1 MDSLKL
7 ARENESYAI
16 KVRRELHKIPELE
29 LELPKT
35 VEFITSR
42 LKELGVEYKLLVNGN
57 AIVATVEANDTNGP
71 CIAIRADMDALPIK
85 EETGLEFA
93 STHEGRMHACGH
105 DGHSAMAFTTLK
117 ILSENKD
124 SFKGK
129 VKFLFQPGE
138 EIPGGAKPMI
148 DEGALVDPKV
158 DYIIGLHE
166 GGLVKGMDRGAI
178 YFKEGSMMASMDK
191 FTIKVKGKGG
201 HGANPQDTIDPVVI
215 SAEIILAVQKIISR
229 EIAPTSSAL
238 ISICQI
244 NGGSSQNIIPDE
256 VVLVGTART
265 LNEKDRDTV
274 ESRLTAICQGVARTH
289 GGDAEVDY
297 NRMYPVLVNDP
308 EVTKLVKG
316 VAMELFPEDV
326 RELET
331 ANMGGEDMAFFLQKV
346 PGCYFFMSNL
356 KEVDGKIYPH
366 HNSKFDVDE
375 YEFHKGIAIFLD
387 TIKKLG
393 EIK

>member
-71 CIAIRADMDALPIK
+71 CIGVRADMDALPIK

-105 DGHSAMAFTTLK
+105 DGHSAMALTTLK

-148 DEGALVDPKV
+148 DEGL
-158 DYIIGLHE
+158 L
-166 GGLVKGMDRGAI
+166 
-178 YFKEGSMMASMDK
+178 
-191 FTIKVKGKGG
+191 
-201 HGANPQDTIDPVVI
+201 
-215 SAEIILAVQKIISR
+215 
-229 EIAPTSSAL
+229 
-238 ISICQI
+238 
-244 NGGSSQNIIPDE
+244 
-256 VVLVGTART
+256 
-265 LNEKDRDTV
+265 
-274 ESRLTAICQGVARTH
+274 
-289 GGDAEVDY
+289 
-297 NRMYPVLVNDP
+297 
-308 EVTKLVKG
+308 
-316 VAMELFPEDV
+316 
-326 RELET
+326 
-331 ANMGGEDMAFFLQKV
+331 
-346 PGCYFFMSNL
+346 
-356 KEVDGKIYPH
+356 
-366 HNSKFDVDE
+366 
-375 YEFHKGIAIFLD
+375 
-387 TIKKLG
+387 
-393 EIK
+393 

>member
-1 MDSLKL
+1 MDILKL
-7 ARENESYAI
+7 ARDNESYAI
-16 KVRRELHKIPELE
+16 EVRRELHKIPELE

-35 VEFITSR
+35 VEFITNE
-42 LKELGVEYKLLVNGN
+42 LKKLGVEYDLLVNGN
-57 AIVATVEANDTNGP
+57 AIVATIEAEDSNGP
-71 CIAIRADMDALPIK
+71 CIGIRADMDALPIL

-93 STHEGRMHACGH
+93 STHVGRMHACGH
-105 DGHSAMAFTTLK
+105 DGHSAMALTTLK
-117 ILSENKD
+117 ILAENRNI
-124 SFKGK
+124 FKGK

-138 EIPGGAKPMI
+138 EIPGGAKPML
-148 DEGALVDPKV
+148 DEGALENPRV
-158 DYIIGLHE
+158 DYILGLHE
-166 GGLVKGMDRGAI
+166 GGLVKNMDKGAV

-191 FTIKVKGKGG
+191 FIIKVKGKGG

-274 ESRLTAICQGVARTH
+274 ENRLTAICKGIANTY
-289 GGDAEVDY
+289 GGDSEVEY
-297 NRMYPVLVNDP
+297 NRMYPVLVNDSK
-308 EVTKLVKG
+308 VTKLVRE
-316 VAMELFPEDV
+316 AAEELFPEDV

-331 ANMGGEDMAFFLQKV
+331 ANMGGEDMAFFLQEV

-356 KEVDGKIYPH
+356 KDVGGKVHPH

-375 YEFHKGIAIFLD
+375 EEFYKGIAIFLN
-387 TIKKLG
+387 TIRKLG
-393 EIK
+393 EVS